1 MGHNHVSFKPFK
13 DNGNVTDVLELVDGL
28 KPKYGIFEKKGYDLM
43 DKVLGNRISD
53 VQQNSGALQ
62 TFVEIFF
69 MTTNDLCT
77 EKLKM

>member
-1 MGHNHVSFKPFK
+1 M
-13 DNGNVTDVLELVDGL
+13 VDGL
-28 KPKYGIFEKKGYDLM
+28 KPKYGFLEKKGYDLM
-43 DKVLGNRISD
+43 DKVLGNKISN

-77 EKLKM
+77 EKLKL

>member
-1 MGHNHVSFKPFK
+1 M
-13 DNGNVTDVLELVDGL
+13 
-28 KPKYGIFEKKGYDLM
+28 KKGYDLM